1 MFLEYKIGKNIDDLE
16 YSDHCFIY
24 NNVGTIC
31 KRNMINWTSLKLKT
45 WLLYEKW
52 YQENE
57 KTNHKLSVRDT
68 SNKTLLS
75 KI

>member
-16 YSDHCFIY
+16 YSDDCCIY
-24 NNVGTIC
+24 NNVGTIN
-31 KRNMINWTSLKLKT
+31 KRNMINWTSLKLKISG
-45 WLLYEKW
+45 LYEKW

-57 KTNHKLSVRDT
+57 KTNYKLPVRDT